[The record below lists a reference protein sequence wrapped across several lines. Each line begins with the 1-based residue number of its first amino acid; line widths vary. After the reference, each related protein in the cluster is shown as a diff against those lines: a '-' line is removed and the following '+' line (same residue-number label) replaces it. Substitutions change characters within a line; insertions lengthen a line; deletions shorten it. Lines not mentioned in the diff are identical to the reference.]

1 MTCLSVMVIMEITKN
16 SKNTAI
22 NNLQTIVQERSQIVD
37 NYVQESEVIL
47 SAYSKAGEVLN
58 VLKNPENKSAID
70 AAQKYTESLKSPYN
84 LVLVFF
90 SGASEEKELEEK
102 LARLQELKSLL
113 NLDVKEP
120 ILLEEEEESEKNIA
134 PSLSLKKKSEIER

>member
-1 MTCLSVMVIMEITKN
+1 MKKKNIFAKKIIGAIVIMQMIVMTCLSVMVIMEITKN

-70 AAQKYTESLKSPYN
+70 AAQKYTES
-84 LVLVFF
+84 F
-90 SGASEEKELEEK
+90 SGEGKRRCLLSPCPAESFCPSEYKWK
-102 LARLQELKSLL
+102 RSAQ
-113 NLDVKEP
+113 
-120 ILLEEEEESEKNIA
+120 
-134 PSLSLKKKSEIER
+134 

>member
-1 MTCLSVMVIMEITKN
+1 MKKKNIFAKKIIGAILIMQMIVMTCLSVMVIMEITKN

-58 VLKNPENKSAID
+58 VLKISN
-70 AAQKYTESLKSPYN
+70 
-84 LVLVFF
+84 
-90 SGASEEKELEEK
+90 
-102 LARLQELKSLL
+102 
-113 NLDVKEP
+113 
-120 ILLEEEEESEKNIA
+120 
-134 PSLSLKKKSEIER
+134 

>member
-1 MTCLSVMVIMEITKN
+1 MKKKNIFAKKIIGAIVIMQMIVMTCLSVMVIMEITKN

-58 VLKNPENKSAID
+58 VLKNP
-70 AAQKYTESLKSPYN
+70 
-84 LVLVFF
+84 
-90 SGASEEKELEEK
+90 
-102 LARLQELKSLL
+102 
-113 NLDVKEP
+113 
-120 ILLEEEEESEKNIA
+120 
-134 PSLSLKKKSEIER
+134 

>member
-1 MTCLSVMVIMEITKN
+1 MQMIVMTCLSVMVIMEITKN

-58 VLKNPENKSAID
+58 VIKIRKINQQLMRHRNIRNPFLRI
-70 AAQKYTESLKSPYN
+70 
-84 LVLVFF
+84 
-90 SGASEEKELEEK
+90 
-102 LARLQELKSLL
+102 
-113 NLDVKEP
+113 
-120 ILLEEEEESEKNIA
+120 
-134 PSLSLKKKSEIER
+134 

>member
-1 MTCLSVMVIMEITKN
+1 MKKKNIFCKKIIVAILIMQMIVMTCLSVMVIMEITKN

-58 VLKNPENKSAID
+58 VLKIRKINQQLMRHRNIR
-70 AAQKYTESLKSPYN
+70 N
-84 LVLVFF
+84 LFL
-90 SGASEEKELEEK
+90 
-102 LARLQELKSLL
+102 R
-113 NLDVKEP
+113 
-120 ILLEEEEESEKNIA
+120 I
-134 PSLSLKKKSEIER
+134 